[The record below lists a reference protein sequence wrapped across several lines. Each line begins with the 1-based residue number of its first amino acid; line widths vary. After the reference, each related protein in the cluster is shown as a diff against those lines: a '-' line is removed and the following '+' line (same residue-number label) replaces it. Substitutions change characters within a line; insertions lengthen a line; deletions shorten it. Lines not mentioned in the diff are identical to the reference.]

1 MDAYLDG
8 RLNDAE
14 QTAFERIVGDD
25 PEARADIELQR
36 RIDAALRREFAPP
49 VEMPT
54 LWTNGQTFPAGQL
67 SPPDDTVRRF
77 PSRPAWVWA
86 FAAVLALA
94 VTAGVYLALMSSP
107 PTVTPIVRQRES
119 FVEVRERLL
128 ANRFE
133 PDWVCEVGPK
143 FAMSVYWR
151 LGQPLLV
158 GAVPSGVNILGWSY
172 CNALSP
178 ETMVLLTRVDDRPVV
193 IYVDRK
199 EYDRPQSAPE
209 GLRLFR
215 GEVGDLVLYELTQAE
230 SPSVLPLF
238 FKPEIEEGWKDISI
252 YED

>member
-1 MDAYLDG
+1 MEAYLDG
-8 RLNDAE
+8 RLAKAE
-14 QTAFERIVGDD
+14 QAAFERAVADD
-25 PEARADIELQR
+25 PDARAEIEVQR

-49 VEMPT
+49 AEMPT

-67 SPPDDTVRRF
+67 SSPDRAARRF
-77 PSRPAWVWA
+77 PRRTTWA
-86 FAAVLALA
+86 LAAALALA
-94 VTAGVYLALMSSP
+94 VTAAVYVALTSSP
-107 PTVTPIVRQRES
+107 PAVTPIVRHRES

-128 ANRFE
+128 ADRFE

-158 GAVPSGVNILGWSY
+158 GAIPSGVNVLGWSY

-199 EYDRPQSAPE
+199 AHDRSQSAPE

-230 SPSVLPLF
+230 SASVLPLF
-238 FKPEIEEGWKDISI
+238 FEPAIEEGWKDISI